1 MRFIPASVQELDRKF
16 GLLCKESSDGA
27 CVVVCAGGGGLP
39 EEALGQDLMRSV
51 TSL

>member
-1 MRFIPASVQELDRKF
+1 MRFIPASVQELNRKF
-16 GLLCKESSDGA
+16 GLLCKEAGEGP
-27 CVVVCAGGGGLP
+27 CVFVCAGGGGLS